1 MKKYCIYLSLLV
13 FLLTGIYCV
22 AHMANHQA
30 PTYNGA
36 GLDVEALF
44 EQPENYDIANADGA
58 AAIIVMENLSQTG
71 AINAVTAVV
80 FDFRGYDTMGEAF
93 ILFTAI
99 SGCLVMLRKTAK
111 KKEGADGPEH

>member
-1 MKKYCIYLSLLV
+1 MKKACIYLSLLV
-13 FLLTGIYCV
+13 FLLAGVYGAT
-22 AHMANHQA
+22 HMAQQP
-30 PTYNGA
+30 PTYDGS
-36 GLDVEALF
+36 GLDVAALL
-44 EQPENYDIANADGA
+44 EQPERFDTSDADGA
-58 AAIIVMENLSQTG
+58 ASIIVKETLSQTG

-111 KKEGADGPEH
+111 KEDGADESGH